1 MIRSRS
7 LDWHTHPIHADDS
20 DFSDEAY
27 ENCANGL
34 RRHVISVQLL
44 AAEDRARNTFSCG
57 NCKGMKARW
66 ESTEQHLGD
75 LHQEFNDC
83 AIDQLR
89 RTVERLEG
97 LLQEKGV

>member
-1 MIRSRS
+1 MGRGPRGMDVREIQLEVAELKLS
-7 LDWHTHPIHADDS
+7 LAQMEVRILDEQRKRNEDVNEFLRALDDKLT
-20 DFSDEAY
+20 AV
-27 ENCANGL
+27 
-34 RRHVISVQLL
+34 H
-44 AAEDRARNTFSCG
+44 
-57 NCKGMKARW
+57 KGMKARW
-66 ESTEQHLGD
+66 KSTEQHLGD

>member
-1 MIRSRS
+1 M
-7 LDWHTHPIHADDS
+7 
-20 DFSDEAY
+20 DFAEIK
-27 ENCANGL
+27 L
-34 RRHVISVQLL
+34 LL
-44 AAEDRARNTFSCG
+44 AQMEVRILEGQRERNADVNEYLEALDEKLTALQE
-57 NCKGMKARW
+57 GMEAKW